1 MSFTACGIVNRGH
14 TTTPIIQQYIG
25 IDNVAYNVVSRQDV
39 IVSNSL
45 TLDAGYAPNITS
57 TWISGSGSVIATG
70 VILDSMGQEV
80 IKFYPHTI
88 MQPAFSSAPTTV
100 YYPPNPINPFPAGD
114 YTILNFQLT
123 ILNPDGRTSGTGR
136 ICIAGHEVTPTPTP
150 TFVPT
155 LTPTP
160 TPVPPTPTP
169 TATPVPTLI

>member
-1 MSFTACGIVNRGH
+1 MHILPV
-14 TTTPIIQQYIG
+14 PL
-25 IDNVAYNVVSRQDV
+25 VSQSR
-39 IVSNSL
+39 S
-45 TLDAGYAPNITS
+45 
-57 TWISGSGSVIATG
+57 
-70 VILDSMGQEV
+70 
-80 IKFYPHTI
+80 